1 MLLGITIL
9 PSQPTKEFSM
19 LSLRYLLALSL
30 LAIAFNINAADGAS
44 VIVAPVEQKDF
55 VDEVE
60 ALGTLRANES
70 VSLTS
75 IVTERVVKV
84 HFNDG
89 QRVKRGD
96 VLVEMDDSEE
106 QALLEEEQSR
116 LKEANLQVK
125 RLEPL
130 AARSATTQADL
141 DVQRREVET
150 AMARMQAI
158 RSRIQERK
166 ILAPFDG
173 VLGLRNISVGAI
185 TQPGNVITT
194 IDDDSVMKLDFSIP
208 AVYLSEITP
217 GLSIDASSRAY
228 SDQMFGG
235 KVSSVDSRIDPVT
248 RSVVVRALIDNKSK
262 KLKPGLLMR
271 VSLAANPRQALI
283 IPEEALIPMANLFH
297 VMVVEKTANGYTA
310 RKQQVTIGARRKGEV
325 EVLTG
330 LSTSDKVI
338 THGSDKV
345 VPGKPITIRATENNN
360 ESLSKLLEQPAK
372 AKD

>member
-1 MLLGITIL
+1 
-9 PSQPTKEFSM
+9 M